1 VAATTLFSAVFVCH
15 GGLAFHAET
24 AIFFYSPMSPLQKG
38 QSHREEAKRAK
49 IFKKLKEN
57 LLDFS
62 RKPSKS

>member
-1 VAATTLFSAVFVCH
+1 M
-15 GGLAFHAET
+15 GGTYLDS
-24 AIFFYSPMSPLQKG
+24 YNMSPLQKG

-57 LLDFS
+57 LQDFS

>member
-1 VAATTLFSAVFVCH
+1 LGEETLPAKLIFAGSVIFSKA
-15 GGLAFHAET
+15 L
-24 AIFFYSPMSPLQKG
+24 MSLLQKG

-57 LLDFS
+57 LQCFS